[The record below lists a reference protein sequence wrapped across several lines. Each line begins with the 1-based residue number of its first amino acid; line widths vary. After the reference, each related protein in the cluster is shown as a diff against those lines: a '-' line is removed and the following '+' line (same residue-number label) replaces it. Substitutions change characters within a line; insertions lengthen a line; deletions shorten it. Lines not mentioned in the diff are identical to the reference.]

1 MIQGDLL
8 FAYDVQ
14 DDTRTKIAELDFNF
28 NEKKKTFSSTESHS
42 LLIHFSTD
50 YKSTWKGFSADILYV
65 PIKANCANFLAENKL
80 ILTQLAIDCNWL
92 ITGPS
97 VTSKISIQFQYF
109 EVYLHMTSPARQEV
123 HKVHSF

>member
-28 NEKKKTFSSTESHS
+28 NNKKKTISSTESQS

-50 YKSTWKGFSADILYV
+50 HQSTWYGFSADILYV
-65 PIKANCANFLAENKL
+65 PSNVNCADFLDENKL

-97 VTSKISIQFQYF
+97 VTSKITIQFQYF
-109 EVYLHMTSPARQEV
+109 EVYIYTYNLTS
-123 HKVHSF
+123 

>member
-1 MIQGDLL
+1 MFQGDLL

-28 NEKKKTFSSTESHS
+28 NDKKKTFSSTESQS
-42 LLIHFSTD
+42 LLIHFSSD
-50 YKSTWKGFSADILYV
+50 YFGTWFGFLALIHYIPSNT
-65 PIKANCANFLAENKL
+65 NCADFLDENKL

-97 VTSKISIQFQYF
+97 VTSKITIQFQYF